1 MQRMFLQD
9 VGRYKAG
16 EIRDYPQGIWTDI
29 ARSAGQALD
38 RFTKPVTQVA
48 KEAVATTKRK

>member
-9 VGRYKAG
+9 VGRFKAG

-29 ARSAGQALD
+29 ARSAGAPLD
-38 RFTKPVTQVA
+38 RVTKPVTQVA
-48 KEAVATTKRK
+48 KDAVASTKRK